1 LYSNNSLI
9 GRLNL
14 SAVAVI
20 GSGLIGRAWAISFA
34 RANND
39 VRIWSPTPGKAEA
52 AVAYIEAL
60 LPDLAKHGL
69 LRESS
74 AESVRHRITVSKDL
88 AHSVTSADY
97 VQESAPEDVNIKREL
112 FAQLDQ
118 LAPSHAIL
126 ASSTSDIPASLFT
139 QELAGRHRCVV
150 VHPLNPPYLMPAV
163 EVVPSRWTAPATV
176 IAATDFMKK
185 IGQSPIVMEREDKG
199 FVTIRLQGALMQ
211 EAFRIVEE
219 GLASPQDVDRAIRD
233 GLAMRWAVVGP
244 FETID
249 LNSPNGVREY
259 VARYQPLYAR
269 LSQSHAHVVDWSGPV
284 LDVVDKARRQE
295 LTLDQIS
302 QRQLWR
308 DNQMMAVAALHQ
320 RSNA

>member
-1 LYSNNSLI
+1 
-9 GRLNL
+9 L
-14 SAVAVI
+14 STVAVI

-34 RANND
+34 RANKG
-39 VRIWSPTPGKAEA
+39 VCIWSPTPGKADA
-52 AVAYIEAL
+52 AVKYIEAL
-60 LPDLAKHGL
+60 LPELAKHGL
-69 LRESS
+69 LRGSS
-74 AESVRHRITVSKDL
+74 AESVRQRITVSKDL
-88 AHSVTSADY
+88 ADAVASADY
-97 VQESAPEDVNIKREL
+97 VQESAPEDVNTKRDL
-112 FAQLDQ
+112 FAQLDK
-118 LAPSHAIL
+118 LAPNHAIL

-139 QELAGRHRCVV
+139 EELAGRQRCVV

-163 EVVPSRWTAPATV
+163 EVVPSRWTTPATV
-176 IAATDFMKK
+176 AAATDFMKQ

-259 VARYQPLYAR
+259 VTRYQPLYAR

-295 LTLDQIS
+295 LSLDQIS

-308 DNQMMAVAALHQ
+308 DKQMMAVAALHQ
-320 RSNA
+320 RDSV